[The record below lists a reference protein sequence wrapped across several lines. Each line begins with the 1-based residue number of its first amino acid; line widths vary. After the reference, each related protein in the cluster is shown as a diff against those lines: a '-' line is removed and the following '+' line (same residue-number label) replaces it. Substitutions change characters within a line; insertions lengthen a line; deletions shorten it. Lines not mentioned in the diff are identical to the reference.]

1 METPPVQCIY
11 EFDILFTLLKK
22 IALAKIPVK
31 TFLDFYLY
39 FSFSVM
45 HMIFKTQKMASALK
59 FTKYQCSQTVDWN
72 ISNIH
77 KHCRVV
83 H

>member
-11 EFDILFTLLKK
+11 ELDILFILLKK

-45 HMIFKTQKMASALK
+45 HMIFKTQKMALVLISVLIK
-59 FTKYQCSQTVDWN
+59 MWFKILIKCIN
-72 ISNIH
+72 ISYF
-77 KHCRVV
+77 
-83 H
+83 